1 MGLKQSK
8 TRYIHQDARIKLKD
22 SAICLLTLYWYLC
35 SHDPHGL
42 KSPSPE
48 GVDHLAL
55 PLVPE
60 VKAPSA
66 YLTTHSLSPKK
77 NRNTMKGISKLSSI
91 FCKTNHLDHLG
102 NFRNL
107 QDEIKAGNLDR
118 ECVPPSELG
127 PFPSTFPWTALTQSW
142 CGRRESAT
150 LVGFKQIIWCCQWR
164 WKDGWGDS
172 AWYSWDSWQCRH
184 IVDKLILLHIVE
196 VCQCHRPQKK
206 CFDWA
211 LNHWQDSQLTR
222 NSCWMPCRFPISGL
236 CTVIVIC
243 TTWTSQLS
251 QVGSKLN
258 DCQSI
263 DTYPVSHY
271 LPCINC
277 QHPATP
283 VATWGQCDLHQE

>member
-1 MGLKQSK
+1 
-8 TRYIHQDARIKLKD
+8 
-22 SAICLLTLYWYLC
+22 
-35 SHDPHGL
+35 
-42 KSPSPE
+42 
-48 GVDHLAL
+48 
-55 PLVPE
+55 
-60 VKAPSA
+60 
-66 YLTTHSLSPKK
+66 
-77 NRNTMKGISKLSSI
+77 MKGISKLSSI

-107 QDEIKAGNLDR
+107 QDEIQAGNLDEFGKAPENVFPR
-118 ECVPPSELG
+118 VKR
-127 PFPSTFPWTALTQSW
+127 PFPSAFPWTALTQSW

-150 LVGFKQIIWCCQWR
+150 LVGFYDLMWCCQWR

-196 VCQCHRPQKK
+196 VCQCHRPHEK

-236 CTVIVIC
+236 CTVMVIC

-258 DCQSI
+258 DFQSI